1 MTLLHPI
8 AAAAAGLVLGVTA
21 LTAAHEPDQMGL
33 PMLSPSCEAD
43 RLCGPRLP
51 SFQVGDIASSEHLH
65 LISRPGL
72 YGLATPPQGELY
84 AVVDGQIVRIHVDT
98 AQVRSILR
106 MAPQILD

>member
-1 MTLLHPI
+1 MTLLHPF

-21 LTAAHEPDQMGL
+21 LTAAHEPEAMTGPVL
-33 PMLSPSCEAD
+33 APRCEAD
-43 RLCGPRLP
+43 RLCGPSLP
-51 SFQVGDIASSEHLH
+51 NFQVGDIALTEHLH

-72 YGLATPPQGELY
+72 YGLSTPPRGELY
-84 AVVDGQIVRIHVDT
+84 AVMDGQIVRIHADT